1 MNFSVTDS
9 SPSCIHYRNKA
20 NYGALSMADS
30 SKFNF
35 THVLRMIQ
43 EIDRAAKAQSNSQVN
58 WLTMNHMQVLLHIFD
73 METPEGLEAQTLA
86 KITGHNKST
95 VNRIVHSLAEGG
107 GRGAGS
113 KDGLNIIEMVTDVS
127 DRRIRRIHI
136 TPFGKRLKKLLLE
149 AGGPDDEEAQ
159 LIQMAMQGHM
169 YESTANVDRSNVL
182 HMKAD
187 NVVTAEAKVGEA
199 TIKQNHSLKAEV
211 GTVKVVTND
220 AEMGPT
226 TLHPQGMVQLERALR
241 YAAKNDLWHVSYR
254 GVEVPLIDVGKARK
268 LVEKGKLYRGNSL
281 GVWTYHDN
289 PVGDDYAATPAFI
302 QADLTE
308 DELTKYA
315 DNMYNKIVHGKGR
328 VDITLDDVGKT
339 LNNHQRKYVVTYITN
354 ALSHRRAQVLNDA
367 EKSLDIADDQSKK
380 VQDLLK
386 EGEVV
391 LETMATTDDPVVEQN
406 MYQRASML
414 HQQADQRSRTADSA
428 LQDATSKRQLAQTIA
443 QMQEELVRMQKQ
455 LDEEE

>member
-9 SPSCIHYRNKA
+9 SPSCIDYRNKSK
-20 NYGALSMADS
+20 YGALSMADS

-169 YESTANVDRSNVL
+169 YESTANVDRSNVV
-182 HMKAD
+182 HMKAETM
-187 NVVTAEAKVGEA
+187 VTAEPKVGEA
-199 TIKQNHSLKAEV
+199 TITQNHSLKAEV
-211 GTVKVVTND
+211 GTVKVTTND

-281 GVWTYHDN
+281 GVWTYHEDIL
-289 PVGDDYAATPAFI
+289 GDDYAATPAFI

-315 DNMYNKIVHGKGR
+315 DNMFNKIVHGKGR

-354 ALSHRRAQVLNDA
+354 ALSQRRAQAINEAEKSLNDA
-367 EKSLDIADDQSKK
+367 EKQRQKHSSL
-380 VQDLLK
+380 LR
-386 EGEVV
+386 EGDVV
-391 LETMATTDDPVVEQN
+391 LDTMNSTDNPALEQHMHIKASELHSEMRATEAEFGVAISKSQEKREMAAQLTNLQLQLE
-406 MYQRASML
+406 ML
-414 HQQADQRSRTADSA
+414 
-428 LQDATSKRQLAQTIA
+428 
-443 QMQEELVRMQKQ
+443 QKKM
-455 LDEEE
+455 EEEE